1 MGSSRAMAQKKKVVP
16 IDDHT
21 VGWKN
26 LAARMKRELIG
37 QDDVINELCPYLT
50 LHKTGLSPE
59 GRPVGNFLL
68 LGPTGTGKTRLGEVL
83 AKCIHGHE
91 RMLIRIDCGEY
102 QMEHEVAKLIG
113 CFSPD
118 TPILMGDG
126 SRKTIEG
133 VKQNDLVLA
142 KDGKPHKVLQ
152 TYEYD
157 CDGDILEIK
166 IAGNS
171 EPVKVTGNHLVW
183 AKKGRGKKRPTT
195 KNLRNMSTLYTPD
208 GLDYIQAKD
217 LEVGDIVTYPR
228 FNRNPNLRIAVHDLT
243 QYMEGSK
250 FTFDNVY
257 VQYNRGNE
265 VNRFVRTNSALA
277 RIIGY
282 FLAEGHTDGNKVT
295 CFTFSGK
302 EQILVDNLKESLIYS
317 FGDKITISEDFRE
330 PTSERPIG
338 RIRVTVH
345 SKVVT
350 SFIEKNCNSGSDVVK
365 IPEWLLHESDE
376 ILWEMLDAMFMGDGG
391 KTVNRRLDYSTISPN
406 LASQTEMLIKSLGY
420 ICQVQRHTGAKP
432 EWNDRYRLYVSGA
445 QFDSFISNLRMTGQA
460 VRPEWTDDMRKTS
473 KGIQRNQG
481 IDDNYVYSKI
491 VSIKSIPYSG
501 KVYDFSVED
510 KESYVVAM
518 AVHNS
523 PPGYLGH
530 RETQPIFTQQKLNAI
545 ISETSNL
552 SIVVFDE
559 IEKAAPSLIK
569 MLLGVLDKA
578 VLRLGDNTSVNF
590 ERSIILMTSNMGA
603 SELKKAIAPDFG
615 YSTFAPIPATS
626 VSKMNTIG
634 NLAAKR
640 RLPPE
645 FMNRIDQIFTFKT
658 LSREN
663 IEQILAIEL
672 GKIESHV
679 RERLE
684 LPGFE
689 LILHEDAI
697 DWIVDNGFSQ
707 EYGGRN
713 LKRLLHKRVLY
724 PIAQS
729 VEAEEIEDGDV
740 ASFTVSDGDLQ
751 YQVL

>member
-26 LAARMKRELIG
+26 IAARMKRELIG
-37 QDDVINELCPYLT
+37 QDEVINELCPYLT
-50 LHKTGLSPE
+50 IHKTGLSPE

-68 LGPTGTGKTRLGEVL
+68 LGPTGTGKTRMGEVL

-102 QMEHEVAKLIG
+102 QMEHEIAKL
-113 CFSPD
+113 
-118 TPILMGDG
+118 
-126 SRKTIEG
+126 
-133 VKQNDLVLA
+133 
-142 KDGKPHKVLQ
+142 
-152 TYEYD
+152 
-157 CDGDILEIK
+157 
-166 IAGNS
+166 
-171 EPVKVTGNHLVW
+171 
-183 AKKGRGKKRPTT
+183 
-195 KNLRNMSTLYTPD
+195 
-208 GLDYIQAKD
+208 
-217 LEVGDIVTYPR
+217 VG
-228 FNRNPNLRIAVHDLT
+228 A
-243 QYMEGSK
+243 
-250 FTFDNVY
+250 
-257 VQYNRGNE
+257 
-265 VNRFVRTNSALA
+265 
-277 RIIGY
+277 
-282 FLAEGHTDGNKVT
+282 
-295 CFTFSGK
+295 
-302 EQILVDNLKESLIYS
+302 
-317 FGDKITISEDFRE
+317 
-330 PTSERPIG
+330 
-338 RIRVTVH
+338 
-345 SKVVT
+345 
-350 SFIEKNCNSGSDVVK
+350 
-365 IPEWLLHESDE
+365 
-376 ILWEMLDAMFMGDGG
+376 
-391 KTVNRRLDYSTISPN
+391 
-406 LASQTEMLIKSLGY
+406 
-420 ICQVQRHTGAKP
+420 
-432 EWNDRYRLYVSGA
+432 
-445 QFDSFISNLRMTGQA
+445 
-460 VRPEWTDDMRKTS
+460 
-473 KGIQRNQG
+473 
-481 IDDNYVYSKI
+481 
-491 VSIKSIPYSG
+491 
-501 KVYDFSVED
+501 
-510 KESYVVAM
+510 
-518 AVHNS
+518 

-530 RETQPIFTQQKLNAI
+530 RETQPILTQQKLNAVC
-545 ISETSNL
+545 SESSNL

-559 IEKAAPSLIK
+559 IEKAASSMIK
-569 MLLGVLDKA
+569 ILLGVLDKA
-578 VLRLGDNTSVNF
+578 VLKLGDNTSVNF

-603 SELKKAIAPDFG
+603 KELKSAMAPDFG
-615 YSTFAPIPATS
+615 YSTFAPVPATS
-626 VSKMNTIG
+626 VSKMNNIG
-634 NLAAKR
+634 NSAAKR